1 MQDRTLY
8 ALLLGIETPWA
19 VTDVTLR
26 LAEEHAVVVRVAMD
40 LSGAL
45 PCPRCQAPCPRY
57 DSRERRWRHLDT
69 MQYRT
74 VLIAEVPRVRCGAHG
89 VVQIAVP
96 WADPGSRFTALFE
109 ALVIDWLR
117 EASFTAVARRLS
129 LSWEKVAGIQARAV
143 RRGLA
148 RRTTQTPRRIG
159 VDETSFRKRYEYL
172 TLVNDLDRDRVL
184 WVGDDRKKA
193 TLSAFYIELGEQGC
207 ARLESVAMDMWI
219 PYIWATREHVPDA
232 DRCIVFDKFHVAQH
246 LGRAVD
252 EVRRAENRELVAQG
266 DHRLKNTKYAWLT
279 NRTNMS
285 AKRWRDFAPLRA
297 SRLRVARAWAIKE
310 AAMLLWNYTRRGWAA
325 RAWAQWYT
333 WAIRSRLTPIKRV
346 ATMIRECWAGVMNAA
361 SRNVTNAR
369 SEGMNAK
376 IQWIKRMACG
386 YRSRPRFHNAIYF
399 HLGGLDLYPISLK
412 STHTEA

>member
-8 ALLLGIETPWA
+8 ALLLGIEAPWA

-26 LAEEHAVVVRVAMD
+26 LAEEHAVVVRVVMEAP
-40 LSGAL
+40 GAL

-57 DSRERRWRHLDT
+57 DCRERRWRHLDT
-69 MQYRT
+69 MQYHT
-74 VLIAEVPRVRCGAHG
+74 VLVAEVPRVRCAAHG

-96 WADPGSRFTALFE
+96 WADPGARFTALFE

-129 LSWEKVAGIQARAV
+129 LSWGQVAGIQARAV

-148 RRTTQTPRRIG
+148 RRMKQTPRRIG

-193 TLSAFYIELGEQGC
+193 TLSAFYTELGAAGC
-207 ARLESVAMDMWI
+207 ARLESVAMDMWN

-232 DRCIVFDKFHVAQH
+232 DRRIVFDKFHVAQH

-266 DHRLKNTKYAWLT
+266 DQRLKHTKYAWLT
-279 NRTNMS
+279 NRHNMS
-285 AKRWRDFAPLRA
+285 AQRWRDFAPLRT
-297 SRLRVARAWAIKE
+297 SRPRVARAWAIKE
-310 AAMLLWNYTRRGWAA
+310 AAMLLWNYTRRGWAE

-333 WAIRSRLTPIKRV
+333 WAIRSRLAPIKRV

-399 HLGGLDLYPISLK
+399 HLGGLDLYPSSLQ
-412 STHTEA
+412 SAHTKV